1 MRSISIAVFCM
12 LLLASCDFNKKE
24 KCMALDNNIAAIND
38 SLLRL
43 GSEWGDELQISI
55 NTLNFSGL
63 PAIRSEMQDYIARKL
78 TEVKAME
85 NVGGSEKILET
96 ELEFLATEQEIVLT
110 RLTVFEQFTDSV
122 KMDELSDAYADMQL
136 SAVKERELLDKL
148 HKLRDEYADK
158 NGIPKS
164 IERH

>member
-63 PAIRSEMQDYIARKL
+63 PVIRSEMQDYIARKL

-122 KMDELSDAYADMQL
+122 KMDELSDAYANMQL

>member
-1 MRSISIAVFCM
+1 
-12 LLLASCDFNKKE
+12 
-24 KCMALDNNIAAIND
+24 MALDNNIAAIND

-122 KMDELSDAYADMQL
+122 KMDELSDAYANMQL